1 MPTSPPVIPGPL
13 LPAPNPSDRITL
25 GARLLEFVRWVRE
38 DVYGG
43 MNAIGAASLANATEA
58 AVSAQVAID
67 AAAGVA
73 APVWTA
79 GTYATGVARY
89 DPGNQLLYRRL
100 APGGVSSV
108 TPSADPTGWKLM
120 ADEFTEVIVT
130 GSTHT
135 AAHRTTIKIRTA
147 GACTVTMPTLTNGF
161 RCDIKVENGRMD
173 NLVDWGGAGHEDSTD
188 ATMLLDDPYEFIKIT
203 GSNVW
208 RIST

>member
-1 MPTSPPVIPGPL
+1 MPTNPGVIAPPPLAAPDPGDKPTFASRMSSFMNWL
-13 LPAPNPSDRITL
+13 RTTL
-25 GARLLEFVRWVRE
+25 YTGVNTSAQAA
-38 DVYGG
+38 YT
-43 MNAIGAASLANATEA
+43 NAVEAAS
-58 AVSAQVAID
+58 SAQTAID

-73 APVWTA
+73 APAWTS
-79 GTYATGVARY
+79 GTYTLGAARY
-89 DPGNQLLYRRL
+89 SPINQLLYRCIL
-100 APGGVSSV
+100 AGSS
-108 TPSADPTGWKLM
+108 TTDPSADPTRWKLM

-130 GSTHT
+130 GGTHT

-173 NLVDWGGAGHEDSTD
+173 NLVNWGGAGHEDSTD

>member
-1 MPTSPPVIPGPL
+1 MPTNPGAIAPPPLAAPDPGDKATFASRMSSL
-13 LPAPNPSDRITL
+13 LTWLRTTL
-25 GARLLEFVRWVRE
+25 YTGVNTSAQ
-38 DVYGG
+38 
-43 MNAIGAASLANATEA
+43 ASYTNATEA
-58 AVSAQVAID
+58 AAFAQTAID
-67 AAAGVA
+67 AAAGVS
-73 APVWTA
+73 APAWTS
-79 GTYATGVARY
+79 GTYTVGTARY
-89 DPGNQLLYRRL
+89 SPINQLLYRCIL
-100 APGGVSSV
+100 AGSS
-108 TPSADPTGWKLM
+108 TTDPSADPTRWKLM

-173 NLVDWGGAGHEDSTD
+173 NVVNWGGAGHEDSTD

>member
-1 MPTSPPVIPGPL
+1 MPTNPGALTPPPLAAPDPGDKPTFASRMSSQL
-13 LPAPNPSDRITL
+13 TWLRTTMYTAINSIASASYT
-25 GARLLEFVRWVRE
+25 
-38 DVYGG
+38 
-43 MNAIGAASLANATEA
+43 NAVESAAS
-58 AVSAQVAID
+58 AQTAID

-73 APVWTA
+73 APAWTS
-79 GTYATGVARY
+79 GTYTLGAARY
-89 DPGNQLLYRRL
+89 SPINQLLYRCIL
-100 APGGVSSV
+100 AGSS
-108 TPSADPTGWKLM
+108 TTDPSADATRWKLM

-135 AAHRTTIKIRTA
+135 AGHRTTIKIRTA
-147 GACTVTMPTLTNGF
+147 GTCTVTMPTLTNGF

-173 NLVDWGGAGHEDSTD
+173 NVVNWGGANHEDSTD